1 MKQHEKLGRFLSLIL
16 RHHPETIGITLDEYG
31 WADVKQL
38 LQNMNE
44 HGKNINMKILE
55 TIVAE
60 NDKQRYSFNEDHS
73 KIRANQGH
81 SINVNLQLAS
91 KIPPDIL
98 YHGTAKRFLNSIAKT
113 GLQKMTR
120 QYVHLSKDIP
130 TALKVGQRHGNA
142 IVLKV
147 NAKQMHQKGYTFYL
161 SQNGVW
167 LCDAVPPQY
176 LEITN
181 I

>member
-1 MKQHEKLGRFLSLIL
+1 MKSHEKLGRFLSFIL
-16 RHHPETIGITLDEYG
+16 RHHPETIGITLDEFG

-38 LQNMNE
+38 LQNMNQ
-44 HGKNINMKILE
+44 HGKSINMQILE

-60 NDKQRYSFNEDHS
+60 NDKQRYSFNEAHT

-81 SINVNLQLAS
+81 SIAVNLQLEQ
-91 KIPPDIL
+91 KIPPDTL

-120 QYVHLSKDIP
+120 QYVHLSKEVQ
-130 TALKVGQRHGNA
+130 TALKVGQRHGDA

-147 NAKQMHQKGYTFYL
+147 NAKQMYQKGYAFYL
-161 SQNGVW
+161 SENGVW
-167 LCDAVPPQY
+167 LCDAVPSQY